1 MGIQEHKKEIIKQI
15 SDLQKELLEIK
26 LQNDIPPNIIQE
38 LQQKLDKLIV
48 KNTEKNDKNKN

>member
-1 MGIQEHKKEIIKQI
+1 MGIEEHKKEIIKQI
-15 SDLQKELLEIK
+15 SELQKELLEIK

-38 LQQKLDKLIV
+38 LQQKLDKLIL

>member
-15 SDLQKELLEIK
+15 GELQKELLEIK
-26 LQNDIPPNIIQE
+26 LQNDISPHIIQE
-38 LQQKLDKLIV
+38 LQQKLDKLIL